1 MSWFGKKAGEAAPQA
16 SSRATKPK
24 KAANGKNGAAPGKV
38 SAEEVQASVE
48 RTRRV
53 QAAFGE
59 VISVLMRSPQHQSLT
74 LGQARALVAPA
85 IATRQFLV
93 ASQYDATRR
102 ATAPVAVVMWANVSE
117 ELDRVLSTELD
128 KPITLRPEQWGCGNI
143 PWLVAAI
150 GDQKVTQNL
159 LNTAQQRSLKGRAL
173 KYRSTD
179 KDGKVVVRTLQSKPA
194 NAKQS

>member
-1 MSWFGKKAGEAAPQA
+1 MSWFGKKAGETAPQA
-16 SSRATKPK
+16 SSRAAKPK
-24 KAANGKNGAAPGKV
+24 KVTNAKNGAAPGKV
-38 SAEEVQASVE
+38 SPEEVQASVE

-59 VISVLMRSPQHQSLT
+59 VISVLMRSPQHQSMT

-85 IATRQFLV
+85 IATQQFLV
-93 ASQYDATRR
+93 ASQFDAARR

-128 KPITLRPEQWGCGNI
+128 KPITLRPEQWGSGNI

-179 KDGKVVVRTLQSKPA
+179 KDGKVVVRSLQTKPA
-194 NAKQS
+194 SAKQS